1 MSTTR
6 SAIPPAGVSRRPWE
20 APLLSELSLR
30 AATKSSYEPGPE
42 PKHPDPPVPAMAKL
56 GFSLELGFPLASR
69 SDK

>member
-6 SAIPPAGVSRRPWE
+6 SAAPQAGLTRRPWE

-30 AATKSSYEPGPE
+30 AATKSSYELYPE
-42 PKHPDPPVPAMAKL
+42 PQHPDPPVPPMAKL
-56 GFSLELGFPLASR
+56 GFSLELGFPLAAR